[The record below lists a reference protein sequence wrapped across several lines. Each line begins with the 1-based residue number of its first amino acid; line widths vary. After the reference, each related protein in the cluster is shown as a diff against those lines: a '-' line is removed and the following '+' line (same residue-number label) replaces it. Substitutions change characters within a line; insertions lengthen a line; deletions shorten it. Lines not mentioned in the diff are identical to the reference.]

1 MVSAPLVAIKGAKAI
16 IPGYGS
22 DGVAFGLLVPSS
34 DVVSGIRPRRKTRV
48 GASRAA
54 SASELPPSWLDTL
67 LGFKSIAT
75 TNTTHAVAQAA
86 ISSGLDWAHSA
97 SEVRKPGFNPDIE
110 AMLKAATREVL
121 QRYAASAGN
130 LAPARSIAGHIHIS
144 ATSNVRTPY
153 ALLEARQAA
162 GCHKP
167 GLPIV
172 TLLSGCSGLL
182 FALHQAR
189 FLLSEDAAQR
199 DDNAY
204 VLITCCNDL
213 LPFAHARGRCPPERS
228 ESIDDWLFQAIFGE
242 GVGALVVGHGHRG
255 GEGWMVADL
264 SWEAVTDEWRVTM
277 QSDPAG
283 ESMLIRARE
292 VSTTFRQHVPRAALR
307 GLDAL
312 GLAGFRDLHRLCIHE
327 SNPNLVAQVAAKL
340 EAPDDRVHSL
350 SPTVGTLA
358 GVSAFS
364 LLDEALSTFSKSPAN
379 RDSIVCALIGESG
392 NSVVAGH
399 VSLRHAS

>member
-1 MVSAPLVAIKGAKAI
+1 MVSAVPVAIKRAKAI

-22 DGVAFGLLVPSS
+22 DGAPFGLLVPSS
-34 DVVSGIRPRRKTRV
+34 DVVAGIRPRRKTRV
-48 GASRAA
+48 GSSRAP

-75 TNTTHAVAQAA
+75 THTTHAAAQAA
-86 ISSGLDWAHSA
+86 ISSGLDWLDA
-97 SEVRKPGFNPDIE
+97 SNELRKPSFNADIE
-110 AMLKAATREVL
+110 SMLTAAVRDVL
-121 QRYAASAGN
+121 QHHAASASN
-130 LAPARSIAGHIHIS
+130 FSAARSIAGHIHIS

-153 ALLEARQAA
+153 ALLETRQAA

-167 GLPIV
+167 GLPII

-182 FALHQAR
+182 FALQHAR
-189 FLLSEDAAQR
+189 FLLGEAAAQR

-204 VLITCCNDL
+204 VLITCSNDL
-213 LPFAHARGRCPPERS
+213 LPFAHARGRCPSERS

-242 GVGALVVGHGHRG
+242 GVGAIIVGHGHRG
-255 GEGWMVADL
+255 SEGWVIADL
-264 SWEAVTDEWRVTM
+264 DWQAVTDEWRVTM
-277 QSDPAG
+277 QSDRAG

-292 VSTTFRQHVPRAALR
+292 VGITFREHVPRAAVR
-307 GLDAL
+307 GLGAL
-312 GLAGFRDLHRLCIHE
+312 GLAGFSDLHRLCIHE
-327 SNPNLVAQVAAKL
+327 SNPNLVAHVAAKL
-340 EAPDDRVHSL
+340 DAPDDRVHSL

-364 LLDEALSTFSKSPAN
+364 LLDEALNAFQKSDTA